1 MNMET
6 KFIIVLVTTPN
17 IEEAQ
22 KISQVILDSRKA
34 ACVNI
39 IPSVNSTYWWLD
51 NIESAAESMLVIK
64 TEVRLLNA
72 VTKLVKK
79 NHSYTTPEIIALPI
93 VGGNPDYLKWLEKL
107 LK

>member
-1 MNMET
+1 MET

-17 IEEAQ
+17 IEEAR
-22 KISQVILDSRKA
+22 KISQAILGNRKA

-39 IPSVNSTYWWLD
+39 IPGVNSTYWWLD
-51 NIESAAESMLVIK
+51 KIESAAESMLVIK

-72 VTKLVKK
+72 VIDLVKK
-79 NHSYTTPEIIALPI
+79 NHSYTTPEIIAIPI
-93 VGGNPDYLKWLEKL
+93 VSGNPDYLKWLEKT

>member
-1 MNMET
+1 MET

-22 KISQVILDSRKA
+22 KISRAILGSRKA

-39 IPSVNSTYWWLD
+39 IRGVNSTYWWLD
-51 NIESAAESMLVIK
+51 KIESAEESMLVIK

-72 VTKLVKK
+72 VIELVKK

-93 VGGNPDYLKWLEKL
+93 IGGNPDYLKWIDDT

>member
-1 MNMET
+1 MET

-22 KISQVILDSRKA
+22 KFSKAILGSRKA

-39 IPSVNSTYWWLD
+39 IHSVHSTYWWLD
-51 NIESAAESMLVIK
+51 KIESSEECMLIIK
-64 TEVRLLNA
+64 TEMRLLDA
-72 VTKLVKK
+72 VIELVKK
-79 NHSYTTPEIIALPI
+79 NHSYTTPEIIAMPI
-93 VGGNPDYLKWLEKL
+93 IGGNPDYLKWLGDT

>member
-1 MNMET
+1 MET
-6 KFIIVLVTTPN
+6 KFIIVLVTTSN

-22 KISQVILDSRKA
+22 KISQAILSSRKA

-39 IPSVNSTYWWLD
+39 IPGVNSTYWWLD
-51 NIESAAESMLVIK
+51 KIESAEESMLVIK

-72 VTKLVKK
+72 VIELVKK

-93 VGGNPDYLKWLEKL
+93 IGGNPDYLKWLEKT